1 MGFKVY
7 PLVETANSGTL
18 SVDPISLHDAAL
30 QTAGKAS
37 TSSYAEAGSPK
48 DVAEVVQG
56 LTQEGTRSNNDLH
69 ESAYAFCW
77 SSS

>member
-18 SVDPISLHDAAL
+18 IVDPTSLHDAAL
-30 QTAGKAS
+30 QKAKKPS
-37 TSSYAEAGSPK
+37 TSSHAEAGSPK
-48 DVAEVVQG
+48 DVAEVEQR
-56 LTQEGTRSNNDLH
+56 LTQEATRSNNDLH
-69 ESAYAFCW
+69 ESAYAFCL